1 MVCLRLLSS
10 YSAVQTL
17 SNLNSNR
24 KKCSFWSNALHI
36 TVVFF
41 FVIRLLYL
49 PFSCFWNSFHWCC
62 LAATGGDAL
71 EHHKGTLCHYATYG

>member
-24 KKCSFWSNALHI
+24 KKCSFWSNAFHI

-41 FVIRLLYL
+41 FLLLGSCIFHFPASGIVSTGAAWL
-49 PFSCFWNSFHWCC
+49 P
-62 LAATGGDAL
+62 L
-71 EHHKGTLCHYATYG
+71 EETH